1 MFSKK
6 TKRETVGSRN
16 FKDLLAWQKSM
27 DLVTACYKLTANFPA
42 SERYG
47 LTDQLRRA
55 AVSIPANIA
64 EGQGRQYDAEFVRF
78 LYIASGS
85 LAELETHIQIAQRLD
100 FLDQVSGDQLLE
112 QCLEVNRLL
121 HGLILFQ
128 KKKLDS

>member
-1 MFSKK
+1 M
-6 TKRETVGSRN
+6 GSRN
-16 FKDLLAWQKSM
+16 YKDLLAWQKAM
-27 DLVTACYKLTANFPA
+27 DLVTVCYKLTANFPA

-100 FLDQVSGDQLLE
+100 YINQLTAGQMLE
-112 QCLEVNRLL
+112 QTTEVARLL

-128 KKKLDS
+128 KKKLGGG

>member
-1 MFSKK
+1 M
-6 TKRETVGSRN
+6 GSRN
-16 FKDLLAWQKSM
+16 YKGLLAWQKGM

-42 SERYG
+42 FERYG
-47 LTDQLRRA
+47 LADQLRRA

-100 FLDQVSGDQLLE
+100 YLDQLAADHLLE
-112 QCLEVNRLL
+112 QCTEVARLL

-128 KKKLDS
+128 KKKLEG